1 MTTNAIGTFLAHRNR
16 EAALN
21 AHSARM
27 ANIAELHN
35 LGMVTDEYRDEKVQ
49 RSWDEVIASA
59 IRYDFQV

>member
-1 MTTNAIGTFLAHRNR
+1 MTKNAIGTFIAHRNR
-16 EAALN
+16 EAALD

-35 LGMVTDEYRDEKVQ
+35 RGMITDGHRDEKVQ
-49 RSWDEVIASA
+49 RSWDEVVASA